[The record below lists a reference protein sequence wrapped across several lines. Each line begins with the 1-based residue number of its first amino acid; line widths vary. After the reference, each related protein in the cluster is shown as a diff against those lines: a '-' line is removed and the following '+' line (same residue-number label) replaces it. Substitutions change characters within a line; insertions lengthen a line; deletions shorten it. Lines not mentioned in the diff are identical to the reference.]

1 MEALDGGGRSSAN
14 GRHQRDRR
22 ELERLDGRPPDT
34 QSRSAPRD
42 GAQVDLAGAAPPLV
56 AAVARHDAEEVH
68 LLRDRRDDRRRRRE
82 GGGARPRGGAAQGAR
97 GARGARQRR
106 GRRGGDGAA
115 LPRDGPGGR
124 HLRRRRGL
132 LRARDQGR
140 VARRVPPRRL
150 RLVQRAAHGGDHAV
164 ARGARAGGDAP
175 ADEDRRRLVRPDPA
189 HLGVVHRVLRDRA
202 RRRCAPRP
210 PRNSLR
216 AILSARN
223 ALGAQSSERGGSRAG
238 AQGSRRSR

>member
-1 MEALDGGGRSSAN
+1 MTTTNGPAAINEIASRAASSTHLHFLLEPVRLGLRSPSPH
-14 GRHQRDRR
+14 G
-22 ELERLDGRPPDT
+22 T
-34 QSRSAPRD
+34 
-42 GAQVDLAGAAPPLV
+42 AQVDLAGAAPPLV

-124 HLRRRRGL
+124 DLRRRRGL

-140 VARRVPPRRL
+140 VARRVPARRL
-150 RLVQRAAHGGDHAV
+150 RVVQRAAHRGDHAV

-189 HLGVVHRVLRDRA
+189 HLGELHRVLRDRA
-202 RRRCAPRP
+202 RRRCAP

-223 ALGAQSSERGGSRAG
+223 SVGAPSSERGASYTR